1 VKAVRS
7 LVGVAVIVTVVGT
20 AHPAM
25 ASFASVG
32 PRDSGTQVQVNGHPG
47 EANDIEVSLV
57 GNTYMIT
64 DTAGIIAGPGCSGGG
79 TVVSCPD
86 PMGATVRI
94 VVAPADGADRVLI
107 DLGLPAFLN
116 GGPGPDRLM
125 GGLGP
130 DRIIGKGDA
139 DRLSGRGGSDRLVG
153 DARGDVLTGGPG
165 QDRLQGTQGPD
176 RLRAK
181 DGQRD
186 SVNGGAGK
194 DRARVDPRD
203 RVRDVEQVA

>member
-7 LVGVAVIVTVVGT
+7 LLGVAVILTVVGT
-20 AHPAM
+20 AHPAL

-32 PRDSGTQVQVNGHPG
+32 PRNSGTQVQVNGHPG

-64 DTAGIIAGPGCSGGG
+64 DTAGISAGPGCSGGG

-86 PMGATVRI
+86 PMGTVVRV
-94 VVAPADGADRVLI
+94 VVAPADGADRVTI
-107 DLGLPAFLN
+107 DLSQPSFMN
-116 GGPGPDRLM
+116 GGPGRDRLI
-125 GGLGP
+125 GGSGP
-130 DRIIGKGDA
+130 DRIIGKGDV
-139 DRLSGRGGSDRLVG
+139 DRLSGLGGNDRLVG

-165 QDRLQGTQGPD
+165 QDRLRGTQGPD
-176 RLRAK
+176 LFRAK

-194 DRARVDPRD
+194 DRARVDPKD
-203 RVRDVEQVA
+203 RVRDVEQLA